1 MRTNRHDEIRTMRI
15 SNGGEGLL
23 QAGVFDINI
32 GRPVEGAEV
41 EVYGQNAD
49 GSLSAVER
57 LVCDASGQ
65 TAAADVSAPPMEYS
79 MSPDFPQPYSEYTIR
94 VRAEGFMPLWVE
106 GIQVF
111 DRQTALQNAYLR
123 PANGTEEERRIDILP
138 HTLWGDYPPKQPED
152 EVKPLNPPTGFV
164 VLDQPVVPE
173 TIVVHDGT
181 LSNTSAP
188 NYYVPFKDYIKN
200 VASSEI
206 YSTWPDATIRSNVLA
221 IISFTLNR
229 VFTEWYR
236 NKGYNFTIT
245 SSTAYDHAFFYGRNI
260 FANISQVVDEMF
272 TTYITRPGIRQP
284 LLAQYC
290 DGRQSSCP
298 NWMTQWGSKAL
309 GDQGYTATQILRH
322 YYGSEVY
329 LSQAVKVAGILASF
343 PNVNLQ
349 VGSRGDDVRKIQE
362 QLNAV
367 ANNYPAIPKIRVD
380 GIFGAETDASVKK
393 FQEVFRLPA
402 SGIVDFPTWYRIS
415 DIYVAV
421 TRMAE
426 LR

>member
-1 MRTNRHDEIRTMRI
+1 
-15 SNGGEGLL
+15 L
-23 QAGVFDINI
+23 
-32 GRPVEGAEV
+32 
-41 EVYGQNAD
+41 VYTKP
-49 GSLSAVER
+49 
-57 LVCDASGQ
+57 ASCC
-65 TAAADVSAPPMEYS
+65 
-79 MSPDFPQPYSEYTIR
+79 
-94 VRAEGFMPLWVE
+94 L
-106 GIQVF
+106 
-111 DRQTALQNAYLR
+111 
-123 PANGTEEERRIDILP
+123 
-138 HTLWGDYPPKQPED
+138 HTL
-152 EVKPLNPPTGFV
+152 
-164 VLDQPVVPE
+164 
-173 TIVVHDGT
+173 H
-181 LSNTSAP
+181 NTR
-188 NYYVPFKDYIKN
+188 FTKN

-206 YSTWPDATIRSNVLA
+206 YATWPDATIRSNVLA

-260 FANISQVVDEMF
+260 FTNISQIVDEMF

-290 DGRQSSCP
+290 DGRQSQCP
-298 NWMTQWGSKAL
+298 NWMTQWGSKDL

-329 LSQAVKVAGILASF
+329 LSQAVKVAGIPSSF
-343 PNVNLQ
+343 PNTNLQ
-349 VGSRGDDVRKIQE
+349 VGSRGNDVRKIQE
-362 QLNAV
+362 QLNAI

-380 GIFGAETDASVKK
+380 GVFGPQTDASVKK
-393 FQEVFRLPA
+393 FQEVFRMPA